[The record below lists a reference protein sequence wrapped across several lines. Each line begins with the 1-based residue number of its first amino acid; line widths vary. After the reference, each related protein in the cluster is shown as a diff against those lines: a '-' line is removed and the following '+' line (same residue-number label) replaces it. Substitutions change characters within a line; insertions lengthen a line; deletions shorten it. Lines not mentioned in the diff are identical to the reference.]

1 MTQLTFGLKQT
12 AACLACL
19 LVPVLCLAV
28 DIRCPARINM
38 QPAVVTNAPDDW
50 RASQR
55 LTQLS
60 NEGVTMSFGPRE
72 ELGDLRPDIRIIK
85 KSKTFSWDFVP
96 ADHVK
101 GIWLSCGYGNSIALS
116 QRLPE
121 GITRCSAVEASSQ
134 DRRSSWVTSCR

>member
-1 MTQLTFGLKQT
+1 MLVSVV
-12 AACLACL
+12 L
-19 LVPVLCLAV
+19 LVCPGMSEALEFQ
-28 DIRCPARINM
+28 CPARVNM
-38 QPAVVTNAPDDW
+38 QPAIVTDAPDDW
-50 RASQR
+50 HASQR

-60 NEGVTMSFGPRE
+60 IEGVSMSFGPRE
-72 ELGDLRPDIRIIK
+72 ARGDLKPDIRITK
-85 KSKTFSWDFVP
+85 RSKTFSWDFLP

-134 DRRSSWVTSCR
+134 DGHSSWVTSCR